1 MEDSSNLRIHG
12 NHVVALACNP
22 LVPEVD
28 LLIHPVLKVL
38 SHDSIDNISQV
49 GSTEL
54 LYLFARRQGSLNI
67 SIILSEV
74 EDVLD
79 GKAFELR
86 NIYDFDVV
94 AVDDGLDSHGKISQM
109 PYSDGFIA
117 WQVCP
122 DLRREETIHL

>member
-12 NHVVALACNP
+12 NHVIALECNP
-22 LVPEVD
+22 LVPAVD
-28 LLIHPVLKVL
+28 LLIYPVLKVL
-38 SHDSIDNISQV
+38 PHDSVDDICQV
-49 GSTEL
+49 ATTEL
-54 LYLFARRQGSLNI
+54 LYLFTRRKGSLNI
-67 SIILSEV
+67 SIILGEV

-79 GKAFELR
+79 GKTFELR